1 MTIKVGDHI
10 RIGGRCSCNGKIYCW
25 HGPKTIVLRV
35 FWDGG
40 LLLQNNSNYVRVAR
54 PDEVRR

>member
-10 RIGGRCSCNGKIYCW
+10 RIGGGCSCNEKVYCW
-25 HGPKTIVLRV
+25 HGPKTIVLRI

-40 LLLQNNSNYVRVAR
+40 LLLQNDSNYVRVAR

>member
-10 RIGGRCSCNGKIYCW
+10 RINGGCSCQGRISCW
-25 HGPKTIVLRV
+25 HGLTTTVVRV

>member
-1 MTIKVGDHI
+1 MTIKIGDHI
-10 RIGGRCSCNGKIYCW
+10 RIEGWCSCNEKIYCW
-25 HGPKTIVLRV
+25 HGPKTKVLRI

-40 LLLQNNSNYVRVAR
+40 LLLENNSNYVRVAH